1 MWISKKKWK
10 DLEQRIANLEK
21 EIQNWQSFDS
31 VASKK
36 FINDY
41 LRRFQSKATR
51 DSAPKPS

>member
-21 EIQNWQSFDS
+21 EIQNWQNFDP

-36 FINDY
+36 FISDY